1 MKKKQLN
8 KITGNL
14 GESIAAK
21 FLINKGFEIVERNFL
36 RSTGEIDVVA
46 RGTIKRRESIVS
58 RETLPIVHFVE
69 VKTVSYE
76 TKELLDW
83 AVAHETYRPEE
94 LVHQK
99 KLEKISRTAEVW
111 LLENNWQGEIAIDVV
126 AVRLV
131 PREKYARVRFI
142 PDVIVG

>member
-1 MKKKQLN
+1 M
-8 KITGNL
+8 